1 MTTNVRSPDP
11 LIVPEPK
18 LEDLFKRLA
27 LVKPNLTFHFNSP
40 GWTRGANNGV
50 EGMKYALRYEV
61 RDNDEPCGVVS
72 LDMRYHR
79 GRSSETVYEFRSHL
93 IEASGGRRRN
103 SAVRTADISRA
114 MTLAKKYLRAP
125 TSGYKLHEK
134 FTEAYRCAGG
144 IIHDLMR
151 PIIRG
156 NFLTSVGNAQILLNA
171 YMTGRPVPTA
181 ADSAMRAKLVSP
193 AFDAALAE
201 FQLAAWFDVLPSEEK
216 LFVYRH
222 GNSCSFFSGDVPSNE
237 QEASTSPV
245 TTLDFEDLPAAWQE
259 RLGVLQLMKDSE
271 LVLDVGLRIAEDSFF
286 IKR

>member
-11 LIVPEPK
+11 LIVPEPT
-18 LEDLFKRLA
+18 LAELLKRLA
-27 LVKPNLTFHFNSP
+27 LIKPNLTFHFDSP

-61 RDNDEPCGVVS
+61 RDNDEPCGVVT
-72 LDMRYHR
+72 LDTRYNRSR
-79 GRSSETVYEFRSHL
+79 GSETVYEFRSHL
-93 IEASGGRRRN
+93 IEASSGRRRN
-103 SAVRTADISRA
+103 SAIRTADINRA

-156 NFLTSVGNAQILLNA
+156 NFLTSVKDAQILLNA
-171 YMTGRPVPTA
+171 YMTGRPTSTA
-181 ADSAMRAKLVSP
+181 VDSAMRAKLVSP
-193 AFDAALAE
+193 AFDTALAE
-201 FQLAAWFDVLPSEEK
+201 FQLAAWFDQLPSEEK

-237 QEASTSPV
+237 QEANTSPV
-245 TTLDFEDLPAAWQE
+245 ATLDFEDLPTAWQE

-271 LVLDVGLRIAEDSFF
+271 LVLDVGLRTAEDSFF